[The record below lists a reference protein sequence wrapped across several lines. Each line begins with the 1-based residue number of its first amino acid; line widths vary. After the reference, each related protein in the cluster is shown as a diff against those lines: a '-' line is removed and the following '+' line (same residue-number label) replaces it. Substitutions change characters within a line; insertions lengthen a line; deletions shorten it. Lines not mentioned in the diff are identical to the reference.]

1 METATADPPVPTRKK
16 APDPDHAGRADRTRE
31 LFEQARTCRDA
42 QQRAAL
48 HDQIVE
54 LNLGVADALASRY
67 ARRGLDPEDLC
78 QVARLAL
85 VKVVPLFRPEFGKDF
100 LAYAVPSILGAI
112 RKHFRDAGWT
122 VRPPRRVQEAHQL
135 ISRVRPDLV
144 QRLGREPTVA
154 ELGAETGLDEE
165 TLLES
170 LEVNDCY
177 SPVSLDGSV
186 RPGPDQPE
194 QSLGQFVGQE
204 DPGFDQ
210 SEARAILEPLLA
222 KLTPRDRRVVELRF
236 VQGLTQREVGERIGV
251 SQMQVSRIQ
260 TRILSTLRAQI
271 GDLGE
276 ASGLQVHAHG
286 AA

>member
-1 METATADPPVPTRKK
+1 MEPAAAVSRPPRT
-16 APDPDHAGRADRTRE
+16 DPDHTGRAERTRE
-31 LFEQARTCRDA
+31 LFDEARRCRDP
-42 QQRAAL
+42 QQRAEL
-48 HDQIVE
+48 HHRIVE
-54 LNLGVADALASRY
+54 LNLGVADALAARY
-67 ARRGLDPEDLC
+67 ARRGLDSEDLC

-112 RKHFRDAGWT
+112 RKHFRDVGWA

-154 ELGAETGLDEE
+154 ELVAETGLDEE

-177 SPVSLDGSV
+177 APVSLDGSA
-186 RPGPDQPE
+186 RPGQDQSE
-194 QSLGQFVGQE
+194 QSLGQLVGQE
-204 DPGFDQ
+204 DPGFDR

-222 KLTPRDRRVVELRF
+222 RLTPRDRRVVELRF

-260 TRILSTLRAQI
+260 SRILDALREQI
-271 GDLGE
+271 GDLDGHV
-276 ASGLQVHAHG
+276 LDAHG